1 MTFVFW
7 ILFVLLALLAVGW
20 LWTRS
25 IAARAEKAVPAA
37 GQRIPVTGGVIHYTD
52 EGPRDGQPL
61 VLIHGLA
68 GNMHNFSYALADHLA
83 SDFRVI
89 TIDRPGSGYSTRDR
103 DELAELPAQA
113 AMIGEFLDKLGIER
127 PVLVGHSLGGA
138 LSLAI
143 ALDQGNRI
151 GALALLSPLTA
162 AMPGPPDV
170 FKPLVI
176 RSAVLRRLIGNTI
189 SVPIAKLTS
198 ATVVS
203 QVFAPEKAP
212 ADFLIRGGGVLGM
225 RPSSFIGASADLHG
239 VTRSMPAQE
248 ARYAADL
255 RVPGGILF
263 AAEDALLSPAQ
274 HGRPMQAHGLEFEEV
289 PGCGHMLLITA
300 PEACADFIRRMAAV
314 ARQPVA
320 VGPSDQ
326 DITVPLSAR

>member
-1 MTFVFW
+1 MTVVFW
-7 ILFVLLALLAVGW
+7 ILFVLLALLALGW
-20 LWTRS
+20 LWTRR
-25 IAARAEKAVPAA
+25 IAAKAERAVPPA
-37 GQRIPVTGGVIHYTD
+37 GQRMSVTGGMIHYTD
-52 EGPRDGQPL
+52 QGPRDGQPL

-68 GNMHNFSYALADHLA
+68 GNMHNFSCALAGQLS

-113 AMIGEFLDKLGIER
+113 AMIGEFLDKLGIDK

-138 LSLAI
+138 LSLAM
-143 ALDQGNRI
+143 ALDRGDRI

-176 RSAVLRRLIGNTI
+176 RSAALRWLIGYTVA
-189 SVPIAKLTS
+189 VPIAKLTS
-198 ATVVS
+198 GTVVS

-212 ADFLIRGGGVLGM
+212 ADFLVRGGGILGM
-225 RPSSFIGASADLHG
+225 RPSSFIGASSDLHG
-239 VTRSMPAQE
+239 VTRSMPAQQG
-248 ARYAADL
+248 RYAGEL
-255 RVPGGILF
+255 KVPGGILF

-274 HGRPMQAHGLEFEEV
+274 HGRPMQAYGLEFEEV
-289 PGCGHMLLITA
+289 PGCGHMLLVTA
-300 PEACADFIRRMAAV
+300 PEACADFIRRMAAL

-320 VGPSDQ
+320 AGPSEQ
-326 DITVPLSAR
+326 NATAPLSGR